1 MNISLNRE
9 VFTLTMRRI
18 IVGFHINVYN
28 MPRIETYAE
37 AKKEFES
44 RKVVRGESK
53 SIRRLGDRYEK
64 EKWIRQEMQDGIEY
78 YVAGYYDTDLVR
90 FYPTHKE
97 ITLGGYPS
105 TSTQYFVERLG
116 RLNLQMFE
124 HKKYVPAP
132 FTRSPMVKNNQIECY
147 INSVHGLLY
156 MNADAWYKLDYDN
169 KPLDASQFET
179 PVKYKFDASQMRE
192 LRKPYKKLLKYADT
206 MLKLNGEGV
215 EHDEE
220 LSKQIVKGTG
230 REGLLEMFADED
242 KTYLSYYYVLR
253 QTQHRVYHYYS
264 NNSNGGNSY
273 RCNIGMIKRWL
284 DKQIKLENTQVLV
297 EVQPIVKT
305 SL

>member
-1 MNISLNRE
+1 MNISRYRE
-9 VFTLTMRRI
+9 VFTLTMRRN

-105 TSTQYFVERLG
+105 TSTQFFVERLG
-116 RLNLQMFE
+116 GLNLQMFE

-132 FTRSPMVKNNQIECY
+132 FTRSPMVKNHQIECY
-147 INSVHGLLY
+147 INNAHGLYY
-156 MNADAWYKLDYDN
+156 MNADAWYKLDYNN
-169 KPLDASQFET
+169 KALDESQFET
-179 PVKYKFDASQMRE
+179 PVKYRFDASQMRE

-206 MLKLNGEGV
+206 ILKLNNEGV
-215 EHDEE
+215 ETDEE
-220 LSKQIVKGTG
+220 LQKQLPNYKTNEGT
-230 REGLLEMFADED
+230 LKIMADED
-242 KTYLSYYYVLR
+242 KTYLAYYYALKQCQR
-253 QTQHRVYHYYS
+253 SIWSWT
-264 NNSNGGNSY
+264 NNVGNNY
-273 RCNIGMIKRWL
+273 KYVCNIGMIKRWL
-284 DKQIKLENTQVLV
+284 DKIIKLENPQVLV
-297 EVQPIVKT
+297 EVQPPVKT